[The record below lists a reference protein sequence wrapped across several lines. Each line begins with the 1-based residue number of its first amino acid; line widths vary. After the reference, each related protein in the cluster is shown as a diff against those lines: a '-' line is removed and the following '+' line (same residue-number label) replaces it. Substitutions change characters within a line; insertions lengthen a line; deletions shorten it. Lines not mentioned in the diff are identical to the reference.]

1 MFQPLADTSHPPAAL
16 TLLSECVIRQLSLS
30 RASAQSKVQTLNC
43 TLANR
48 HPGRDPVLHTFA
60 GSPSRWAGPRR
71 CRQVRGL
78 HSLIKSFNQTVL
90 KAPGYIKASF
100 GRRAGPDHLSSWFE
114 HSLARSRLWPGT
126 TFNPPWL
133 KMPGASHIIPAAHL
147 WPGLLPRLRLLTSSD

>member
-1 MFQPLADTSHPPAAL
+1 
-16 TLLSECVIRQLSLS
+16 
-30 RASAQSKVQTLNC
+30 
-43 TLANR
+43 
-48 HPGRDPVLHTFA
+48 
-60 GSPSRWAGPRR
+60 
-71 CRQVRGL
+71 
-78 HSLIKSFNQTVL
+78 TVL

-133 KMPGASHIIPAAHL
+133 KMPGASRVIPAAHL